1 MAPTLDEMG
10 NIKRGEDLMNI
21 MRPEGLP
28 MLDEMGQPLRVDF
41 REVLLIPIMDE
52 SGKHPQMDNG

>member
-1 MAPTLDEMG
+1 
-10 NIKRGEDLMNI
+10 MNI

-28 MLDEMGQPLRVDF
+28 MLDEMGQPLKVDF

-52 SGKHPQMDNG
+52 SAKYPQMDNG

>member
-1 MAPTLDEMG
+1 
-10 NIKRGEDLMNI
+10 
-21 MRPEGLP
+21 
-28 MLDEMGQPLRVDF
+28 MLDEMGQPLKVDF